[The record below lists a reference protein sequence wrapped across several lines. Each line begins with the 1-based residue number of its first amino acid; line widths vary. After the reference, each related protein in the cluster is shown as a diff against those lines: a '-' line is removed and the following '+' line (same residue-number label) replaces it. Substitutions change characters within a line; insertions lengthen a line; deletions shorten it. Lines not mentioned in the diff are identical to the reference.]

1 MEDGIETDPR
11 VLYIL
16 DRHFG
21 MMRYTHS
28 LINFCFKDKLTFPY
42 GKINEI
48 KLTIILF
55 FFISSCFPIF
65 IPLSTTVGS
74 VHGLN

>member
-1 MEDGIETDPR
+1 MEDGIGTDPR
-11 VLYIL
+11 VLCIL

-55 FFISSCFPIF
+55 F
-65 IPLSTTVGS
+65 
-74 VHGLN
+74 